1 MAPNRDDMN
10 IKKLTQISVKR
21 FSFFM
26 KCIAENDL
34 WDEAE
39 LRLEE
44 LGCTEIR
51 VSSEPIA
58 AVQELLKRKADEG
71 EQLSARGRRVAEC
84 VCGGHPVNN
93 GDAGGNG
100 DAGPPPNQA

>member
-1 MAPNRDDMN
+1 MN
-10 IKKLTQISVKR
+10 IKKLTQISVRR

-39 LRLEE
+39 IWLEE

-58 AVQELLKRKADEG
+58 AVQELLKRKVNEG
-71 EQLSARGRRVAEC
+71 EPLSARTKLVAESAG
-84 VCGGHPVNN
+84 CGGSAGGVND
-93 GDAGGNG
+93 GDAGGGG